1 MSRDYLVQYSI
12 RITAL
17 CKLYRFYKLSIFK
30 LFKQTVYQKMVQVI
44 FIIFFKGIVLCHCVD
59 MSQCW
64 YVTMLTAYNEALF
77 WLYQQAR
84 VCCSMERGFQQ
95 HRKMHRRAWAQAK
108 WGVNLRT
115 RCPGPSLPLP
125 TECSVPLVLLDGSA
139 AAVFALGDRPPA
151 CGPKMRVPRDRVH
164 SRQTPGPL
172 ITFSISNLLLKSLA
186 LKKKRFFI
194 KTGPLKLPCIG
205 M

>member
-1 MSRDYLVQYSI
+1 MP
-12 RITAL
+12 
-17 CKLYRFYKLSIFK
+17 
-30 LFKQTVYQKMVQVI
+30 TVYNE
-44 FIIFFKGIVLCHCVD
+44 VLV
-59 MSQCW
+59 
-64 YVTMLTAYNEALF
+64 
-77 WLYQQAR
+77 WLYQQAW